1 MQGRSETYVGMSGL
15 VSHPRAEL
23 CMSVV
28 DDKEDIIRV

>member
-1 MQGRSETYVGMSGL
+1 MQGRSESYVGMSGL

-28 DDKEDIIRV
+28 DKEDIIRV